1 MATTLNRRAKRLTPS
16 QKKMAEA
23 VAYLKKYIGTYDQ
36 QPMYLDYR
44 EETLIDDILYGLG
57 ASLDKRYEFSG
68 GFQAFKE
75 RLLEHLKAQ
84 P

>member
-1 MATTLNRRAKRLTPS
+1 MTPS

-23 VAYLKKYIGTYDQ
+23 VAYLKKFIGTYDQ

-44 EETLIDDILYGLG
+44 EDTLIEDILYGLG
-57 ASLDKRYEFSG
+57 ASLDSKYQFAG
-68 GFQAFKE
+68 GLRTFKE
-75 RLLEHLKAQ
+75 RLLEHLKEH